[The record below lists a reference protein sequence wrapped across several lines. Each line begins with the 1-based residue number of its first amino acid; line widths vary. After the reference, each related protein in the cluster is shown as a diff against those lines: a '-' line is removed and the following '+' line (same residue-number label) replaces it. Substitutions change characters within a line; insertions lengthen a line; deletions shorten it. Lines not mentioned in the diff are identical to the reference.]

1 MDRSI
6 GTGRRFGGKKM
17 MLVGSICIVL
27 ICICAALGIKIFL
40 MRKAAD
46 EIRCQMK
53 ERLTEDTNVGID
65 ISSGDKKMRALAEDL
80 DRQVKYLRKERL
92 RYELGDTELKTAV
105 TNIPHDLRTP
115 LTALSGYMQFL
126 DREEV
131 SPEVR
136 EALDIMKNRIR
147 AMTKLTEELFQYS
160 VIVSAEKYQEREK
173 VDIGEVLAES
183 LAGFYAVL
191 KEKGIEPFISMPEE
205 AVVKIANRDALLR
218 VFGNIINNAVKYSD
232 GDLRIVLHKDGNLQF
247 ANHAS
252 KLDEVEAGK
261 LFERFYTVENGRE
274 STGLGLS
281 IAKTLCERMGISI
294 HAKKEKEWFII
305 EMGWRIFGLKTGE

>member
-1 MDRSI
+1 
-6 GTGRRFGGKKM
+6 
-17 MLVGSICIVL
+17 
-27 ICICAALGIKIFL
+27 
-40 MRKAAD
+40 
-46 EIRCQMK
+46 
-53 ERLTEDTNVGID
+53 
-65 ISSGDKKMRALAEDL
+65 
-80 DRQVKYLRKERL
+80 
-92 RYELGDTELKTAV
+92 
-105 TNIPHDLRTP
+105 
-115 LTALSGYMQFL
+115 
-126 DREEV
+126 
-131 SPEVR
+131 
-136 EALDIMKNRIR
+136 
-147 AMTKLTEELFQYS
+147 MTKLTEELFQYS

-191 KEKGIEPFISMPEE
+191 KEKEIEPFISMPEE

-305 EMGWRIFGLKTGE
+305 EMEWRMLVYNYYWQR

>member
-1 MDRSI
+1 
-6 GTGRRFGGKKM
+6 M

-105 TNIPHDLRTP
+105 TNISHDLRTP

-160 VIVSAEKYQEREK
+160 VIVSAEKY
-173 VDIGEVLAES
+173 
-183 LAGFYAVL
+183 
-191 KEKGIEPFISMPEE
+191 
-205 AVVKIANRDALLR
+205 
-218 VFGNIINNAVKYSD
+218 
-232 GDLRIVLHKDGNLQF
+232 
-247 ANHAS
+247 
-252 KLDEVEAGK
+252 
-261 LFERFYTVENGRE
+261 
-274 STGLGLS
+274 
-281 IAKTLCERMGISI
+281 
-294 HAKKEKEWFII
+294 
-305 EMGWRIFGLKTGE
+305 